1 MGESTRVEMYF
12 YLFIFL
18 VMPPP
23 PLLNG
28 LVPSMTHLIFFPQ
41 NSKDSSLL
49 ESNKK
54 RKGKLN
60 SKGGKKKKE
69 DLQEVDGEIEAVLQ
83 KKGGMEVLWVA
94 AAVFA
99 LSETLWFQAL
109 WPGEPPMCG
118 DIY

>member
-1 MGESTRVEMYF
+1 MKVPGLKCIF
-12 YLFIFL
+12 IYLFFSNC
-18 VMPPP
+18 PPP
-23 PLLNG
+23 PLNG
-28 LVPSMTHLIFFPQ
+28 VVPSMTRLIFFPQ

-83 KKGGMEVLWVA
+83 KRGEMEVLWVA

-99 LSETLWFQAL
+99 LSETL
-109 WPGEPPMCG
+109 
-118 DIY
+118 